1 MSEAKLVPTKIIS
14 LSISFTL
21 LNNIFN

>member
-1 MSEAKLVPTKIIS
+1 MSEAKLVPTIIIS

>member
-1 MSEAKLVPTKIIS
+1 MSEAKLVSTKIIS